1 MCYCS
6 SGSKSIRSVDIT
18 QHWLENDN
26 VKLCLTLTLFSSFYL
41 WYLFGIIRP
50 APCWDFL
57 KMHIVSSHKSR
68 DDGAREKEEKEEE
81 EKTGE
86 KINK

>member
-6 SGSKSIRSVDIT
+6 SGSESSRSVDIT
-18 QHWLENDN
+18 HHWLENDN

-41 WYLFGIIRP
+41 WYLFGIKMP
-50 APCWDFL
+50 APCWVFL

-81 EKTGE
+81 EEMGE
-86 KINK
+86 KK